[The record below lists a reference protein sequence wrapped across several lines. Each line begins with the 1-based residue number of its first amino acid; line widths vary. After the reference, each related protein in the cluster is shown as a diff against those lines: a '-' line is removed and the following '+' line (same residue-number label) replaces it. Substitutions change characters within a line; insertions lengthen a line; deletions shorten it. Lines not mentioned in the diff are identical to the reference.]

1 MTNDS
6 QELLKK
12 MEERRRIRKEK
23 RKNKKIKNKIGIE
36 EYERVKDLGKVN
48 LGGFIKYY
56 DIKKYEKGD
65 EIKSKG
71 YGILLKVDSQH
82 ILLTNGYGRVW
93 RVSIADHIFYYKA
106 HLSDNKKLRYQLMK
120 LLNK

>member
-1 MTNDS
+1 MTNNS

-23 RKNKKIKNKIGIE
+23 RKNKKIKNIIGIE
-36 EYERVKDLGKVN
+36 EYEQVKDLNKVD

-56 DIKKYEKGD
+56 DKEKYEKGD
-65 EIKSKG
+65 EVKSKG
-71 YGILLKVDSQH
+71 YGILLKVDGQY

-93 RVSIADHIFYYKA
+93 RVSIADNIFYYKA